1 MPHVKNEMEAP
12 RFSIVELRVQA
23 IANREATKQLL
34 RIPWGRFRRA
44 YDEYPRWQAL
54 ALWGEVVLGTGTR
67 GHSSLLATL
76 NKHCPGFVAGR
87 SQLRLSEPLALNLLE
102 WVHSH
107 RFGYAKQEYW
117 LDALIFYGVRHPL
130 SRGAWAYWENSEAEW
145 NRKRAAS
152 VPTFERWWRSALQ
165 WPLCEEAACTAIAA
179 GVKRYLDWEALTL
192 WLRPFFF
199 SSSGPPPHTL
209 SELKRHF
216 PHISNLNEL
225 TKIRD
230 PKMRAGMWRRF
241 VKVGNNRFLSQAR
254 EEGWLRNLVEQV
266 RSHPWHVRIHA
277 YAARWKKE
285 WTGSRTLPY
294 LSLREWEQAAASYIK
309 PGGASRSCLGN
320 SPKPSGRTS

>member
-1 MPHVKNEMEAP
+1 MPHVKNEMKAP
-12 RFSIVELRVQA
+12 RFSSVELRVQA

-34 RIPWGRFRRA
+34 RVPWGRFRRA

-54 ALWGEVVLGTGTR
+54 ALWGEAVLGTGTR

-76 NKHCPGFVAGR
+76 NKYCPGYVVGR
-87 SQLRLSEPLALNLLE
+87 SRLRQCEPLALNLLE
-102 WVHSH
+102 WVHTQ

-145 NRKRAAS
+145 NRKRPVS

-165 WPLCEEAACTAIAA
+165 WPLCEEVACTAIAA
-179 GVKRYLDWEALTL
+179 AAKRYLDWEALRL
-192 WLRPFFF
+192 WLRPIFF

-230 PKMRAGMWRRF
+230 PKMRAGMWHRF
-241 VKVGNNRFLSQAR
+241 VKVGDDRFLSEAR
-254 EEGWLRNLVEQV
+254 EEGWLSNLVEHV
-266 RSHPWHVRIHA
+266 RSHPWHVRMHA
-277 YAARWKKE
+277 YAARWEKE